1 MKNAL
6 LALLLFSSMSVAS
19 WTVLTTDFSPLL
31 DKAGTL
37 VGSVFFADS
46 VTEKSLKKTYA
57 EATTETKKKHADAKI
72 RILIVPGHD
81 AEFSG
86 TAYRGV
92 SEHTLTVE
100 LGGYLFGLL
109 KKEPSFEVTLSQ
121 TKEGYDPVFT
131 SYFADKRAHILAF
144 VARQKGLMEHFV
156 STGEIERV
164 VNVEHN
170 AAPSEAALR
179 LYGINRWANQN
190 DMDIV
195 IHIHF
200 NDYPGRKNNTPG
212 KYSGFAIYIP
222 ERQYSNAKGSKSVAR
237 SIHRRVATLYP
248 QSDLPKENAGLVE
261 DQELIALGSNNTLDG
276 AGMLIE
282 YGYIYEPAFADPDMR
297 TIVLEDLALQ
307 TYLGVMD
314 FFEEKETNADGQYQT
329 RLVPYAWGRD
339 LEEGADAKRDIVSLQ
354 AALTLAGVY
363 PPPGKSKND
372 CGLTGFFGPCTA
384 ESVRMFQQKYG
395 IAPAEGF
402 VGEKT
407 RLKLRELYE

>member
-1 MKNAL
+1 MTIRGEK
-6 LALLLFSSMSVAS
+6 
-19 WTVLTTDFSPLL
+19 TIRR
-31 DKAGTL
+31 
-37 VGSVFFADS
+37 GS
-46 VTEKSLKKTYA
+46 T
-57 EATTETKKKHADAKI
+57 
-72 RILIVPGHD
+72 PGLRYT
-81 AEFSG
+81 FRSG
-86 TAYRGV
+86 
-92 SEHTLTVE
+92 SI
-100 LGGYLFGLL
+100 
-109 KKEPSFEVTLSQ
+109 Q
-121 TKEGYDPVFT
+121 TQ
-131 SYFADKRAHILAF
+131 RARSRSH
-144 VARQKGLMEHFV
+144 
-156 STGEIERV
+156 
-164 VNVEHN
+164 
-170 AAPSEAALR
+170 APSIAA
-179 LYGINRWANQN
+179 
-190 DMDIV
+190 
-195 IHIHF
+195 
-200 NDYPGRKNNTPG
+200 
-212 KYSGFAIYIP
+212 S
-222 ERQYSNAKGSKSVAR
+222 
-237 SIHRRVATLYP
+237 TLYP